1 MSLLQAW
8 LVIGVPGLALG
19 LGLFMV
25 RSPARAMAGYV
36 VLIATF
42 AGMALVD
49 RTSAAVLGGLLALL
63 YAAGRGGDL
72 EREERDDGEDVLPK
86 VVGYK
91 QRRAAQES

>member
-8 LVIGVPGLALG
+8 LVIGVPGLVLG

-36 VLIATF
+36 VLVATF

-72 EREERDDGEDVLPK
+72 EREERDDDGDGLPA

>member
-8 LVIGVPGLALG
+8 LMIGVPGLVLG
-19 LGLFMV
+19 MGLFVV

-36 VLIATF
+36 VLVATF
-42 AGMALVD
+42 VGMALVD
-49 RTSAAVLGGLLALL
+49 RMSAAVVGGLLALL

-72 EREERDDGEDVLPK
+72 EREERDDGEGVLPA

-91 QRRAAQES
+91 QRRATQES